1 MPADESRGSAEALWY
16 VGPGRVEIRRE
27 PLGEPGP
34 GEIQVRALYSAISR
48 GTERLVFAGR
58 VPETE
63 FERMRAPFMAGAFPF
78 PVKYGYAT
86 VGRVERGPVEWMER
100 MVFALHPHQT
110 VFNLPAEAVAPA
122 PDDVPP
128 ARAVLAANMETA
140 LKAVWDAAPA
150 AADRIAVVGAGV
162 VGALVA
168 FLCGALPGASVTLV
182 DVEPS
187 RASLAGALGVG
198 FAAPDAAPGDCDLVV
213 HATGTAAGLA
223 TALGL
228 AGEEATVLELSWYG
242 AGEVAIP
249 LGGPFH
255 SRRLKLVSSQVGR
268 VAASHRARWTP
279 RRRLAAALDLLAD
292 PRLDALI
299 APAIGFHELPRL
311 LPSIL
316 APQSGALC
324 QVVTYPAAGDTARA

>member
-1 MPADESRGSAEALWY
+1 M
-16 VGPGRVEIRRE
+16 
-27 PLGEPGP
+27 
-34 GEIQVRALYSAISR
+34 
-48 GTERLVFAGR
+48 
-58 VPETE
+58 
-63 FERMRAPFMAGAFPF
+63 
-78 PVKYGYAT
+78 
-86 VGRVERGPVEWMER
+86 
-100 MVFALHPHQT
+100 
-110 VFNLPAEAVAPA
+110 
-122 PDDVPP
+122 
-128 ARAVLAANMETA
+128 
-140 LKAVWDAAPA
+140 
-150 AADRIAVVGAGV
+150 
-162 VGALVA
+162 
-168 FLCGALPGASVTLV
+168 TLV

-187 RASLAGALGVG
+187 RASLARALGVG
-198 FAAPDAAPGDCDLVV
+198 FAAPDTAPKECDLVV
-213 HATGTAAGLA
+213 HASATATGLA

>member
-1 MPADESRGSAEALWY
+1 M
-16 VGPGRVEIRRE
+16 
-27 PLGEPGP
+27 
-34 GEIQVRALYSAISR
+34 
-48 GTERLVFAGR
+48 
-58 VPETE
+58 
-63 FERMRAPFMAGAFPF
+63 
-78 PVKYGYAT
+78 
-86 VGRVERGPVEWMER
+86 
-100 MVFALHPHQT
+100 
-110 VFNLPAEAVAPA
+110 
-122 PDDVPP
+122 
-128 ARAVLAANMETA
+128 
-140 LKAVWDAAPA
+140 
-150 AADRIAVVGAGV
+150 
-162 VGALVA
+162 
-168 FLCGALPGASVTLV
+168 TLV

-187 RASLAGALGVG
+187 RASLARALGVG
-198 FAAPDAAPGDCDLVV
+198 FAAPDAAPDDCDLVV
-213 HATGTAAGLA
+213 HASGTAAGLA

-324 QVVTYPAAGDTARA
+324 QVVAYPAAGDTARA